1 MSINDFLISSLGKY
15 DEEKKVLY
23 FRCFSNI
30 NFPFRIIFGEYC

>member
-1 MSINDFLISSLGKY
+1 MFEQGKY

-30 NFPFRIIFGEYC
+30 NFSISIVFGEYC